1 MFLLRRIFCVLYF
14 TFSQS
19 VNPKDKVVI
28 ITGASS
34 GIGAAAAQ
42 AFADAGARVVLAA
55 RDTARLEALARALP
69 GSALAV
75 PTDVTDRAAVDALV
89 ARTVAEFGGVD
100 IVVNNAGVGLA
111 APVAEIAIA
120 DFERA
125 LAVDLFGPLALT
137 QAALPYMRQRGRGQ
151 LIFVSSVVGLRALPY
166 LGGYAAAKAALDR
179 LTESLRVELRGSGV
193 AVTLVRPGATRTG
206 FAEHR
211 LGSGHERRRVS
222 TRAATPEQV
231 ALAIVRAARRETRI
245 AYVAW
250 ADRLRVLVSLLAPG
264 LTDWTLA
271 QAFSW
276 EKRLPKWPY

>member
-1 MFLLRRIFCVLYF
+1 M
-14 TFSQS
+14 
-19 VNPKDKVVI
+19 NPNGKTVI

-34 GIGAAAAQ
+34 GIGAAAAR

-55 RDTARLEALARALP
+55 RDAQRLAVVARNLRGPALV
-69 GSALAV
+69 V

-89 ARTVAEFGGVD
+89 ARGVAEFGGVD

-111 APVAEIAIA
+111 APVAELAAA

-137 QAALPYMRQRGRGQ
+137 QAALPHMRERGRGQ
-151 LIFVSSVVGLRALPY
+151 LIYVSSVVGLRSLPY

-179 LTESLRVELRGSGV
+179 LTEALRVELRGSDV
-193 AVTLVRPGATRTG
+193 AVTLVRPGTTRTG

-211 LGSGHERRRVS
+211 LGSGRERRRVS
-222 TRAATPEQV
+222 ARAATPEQV
-231 ALAIVRAARRETRI
+231 AHTLVRAAVREPRV

-250 ADRLRVLVSLLAPG
+250 ADRLRVLFSLLAPG
-264 LTDWTLA
+264 LTDTLLG
-271 QAFSW
+271 QAFEW
-276 EKRLPKWPY
+276 EEPQ